1 MYDLVEAVVTYLYH
15 CFSCEEDKT
24 VVRSMSDDS
33 LRVCADCGDAALK
46 RIFTAPGISFVGSGF
61 YSTDN

>member
-1 MYDLVEAVVTYLYH
+1 MHDLVEAIVTYLYH
-15 CFSCEEDKT
+15 CPACEEDKT

-33 LRVCADCGDAALK
+33 LQVCADCGDAALK
-46 RIFTAPGISFVGSGF
+46 RIYTAPAVAFKGSGF